1 MLSFPVKTG
10 RQIYTISSELKRKI
24 GHICYI
30 LIYFYRTHLLYINIF
45 FIFYSILKIFI
56 HLRFFG
62 KCVIFSVSLQYG
74 VYISLNQN
82 KYMGIS

>member
-30 LIYFYRTHLLYINIF
+30 LIYFLFYFKNIYIF
-45 FIFYSILKIFI
+45 TLF
-56 HLRFFG
+56 R
-62 KCVIFSVSLQYG
+62 
-74 VYISLNQN
+74 
-82 KYMGIS
+82 

>member
-30 LIYFYRTHLLYINIF
+30 LIYF

-62 KCVIFSVSLQYG
+62 KCVIFSVPLQYG

-82 KYMGIS
+82 KYTGIW

>member
-30 LIYFYRTHLLYINIF
+30 LIYFLF
-45 FIFYSILKIFI
+45 FYSILKIFI

>member
-30 LIYFYRTHLLYINIF
+30 LIYFFYFLFYFKNIYTF
-45 FIFYSILKIFI
+45 TLF
-56 HLRFFG
+56 R
-62 KCVIFSVSLQYG
+62 
-74 VYISLNQN
+74 
-82 KYMGIS
+82 

>member
-30 LIYFYRTHLLYINIF
+30 LIYF
-45 FIFYSILKIFI
+45 FIFLFYFKNIYTFTLF
-56 HLRFFG
+56 R
-62 KCVIFSVSLQYG
+62 
-74 VYISLNQN
+74 
-82 KYMGIS
+82 

>member
-30 LIYFYRTHLLYINIF
+30 LIYFLFYFKNIYTF
-45 FIFYSILKIFI
+45 TL
-56 HLRFFG
+56 FG